1 MTTREV
7 RDFKRVIK
15 AKTKTV
21 AKSKTSAR
29 AFLVS
34 TGILTSK
41 GKLSK
46 SYTNLCI
53 PPKQG

>member
-15 AKTKTV
+15 AKTRNV
-21 AKSKTSAR
+21 SKSKSSAR

-34 TGILTSK
+34 TGIITSK
-41 GKLSK
+41 GNLTK
-46 SYTNLCI
+46 SYSKLCI
-53 PPKQG
+53 QPKQD

>member
-21 AKSKTSAR
+21 AKSKANAR

-41 GKLSK
+41 GTLSK

>member
-7 RDFKRVIK
+7 TDFKRVIR

-21 AKSKTSAR
+21 AKSKNIAR

-34 TGILTSK
+34 TGIFTSK
-41 GKLSK
+41 GNLSK

>member
-15 AKTKTV
+15 AKTRTV
-21 AKSKTSAR
+21 AKSKTNAK

-34 TGILTSK
+34 TGIITSNV
-41 GKLSK
+41 KLSK
-46 SYTNLCI
+46 SYSNLCI
-53 PPKQG
+53 PLKQD

>member
-7 RDFKRVIK
+7 RDFKRIIK
-15 AKTKTV
+15 AKTKNV
-21 AKSKTSAR
+21 AKSKTNAR

-41 GKLSK
+41 GRLSK
-46 SYTNLCI
+46 SYSNLCI